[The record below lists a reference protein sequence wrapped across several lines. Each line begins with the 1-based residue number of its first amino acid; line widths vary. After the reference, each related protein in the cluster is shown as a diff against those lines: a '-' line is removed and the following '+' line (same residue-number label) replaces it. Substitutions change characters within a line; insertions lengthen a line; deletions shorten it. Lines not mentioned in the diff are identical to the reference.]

1 MQTII
6 HNPQS
11 KKQDASGKV
20 LRDNL
25 LTLMT
30 EVTTKVHGDHDNA
43 AALIDD
49 LVLEQA
55 RELLEAFPT
64 KAASTAKA
72 GSGSTAG
79 DAPSA
84 KRRKRD

>member
-1 MQTII
+1 
-6 HNPQS
+6 
-11 KKQDASGKV
+11 
-20 LRDNL
+20 
-25 LTLMT
+25 MT

-55 RELLEAFPT
+55 RELLAAFPT

-72 GSGSTAG
+72 GSGAG

>member
-1 MQTII
+1 MFHLKLFGNIEFVGEL
-6 HNPQS
+6 NRR
-11 KKQDASGKV
+11 K
-20 LRDNL
+20 L
-25 LTLMT
+25 LPTATLVSAFDSLLGIGSYT
-30 EVTTKVHGDHDNA
+30 
-43 AALIDD
+43 IDD

-55 RELLEAFPT
+55 RELLAAFPT